1 MRTFGLLVAIV
12 GLSVAVAHAQ
22 ADDPPEGALIE
33 SVEVSGLALD
43 RLSSELRHAL
53 DMLVGR
59 ELNRE
64 RVDELA
70 GRIEAERPELIVA
83 VRNIPRPDG
92 EARVIFLVAR
102 ISDDRDLVS
111 NINARYTV
119 DAVKISGI
127 PDARVSQ
134 GLRDDL
140 QALVGDRL
148 EAELPGYTVRR
159 RISRGRRSERIR
171 VSFIVTEPDRPRWI
185 PFAASRSQFVYHS
198 DLAWGGVLDILM
210 GGRDHRMTVGI
221 VGDNDDG
228 LVEEYTGYRV
238 RLESRWVATE
248 RVGLSL
254 EYVDFDPTWR
264 DATLAAAALNPRI
277 AEIYQGRQTIAPLVT
292 FALSP
297 HLRVAA
303 GASVTEL
310 ESLVS
315 STDSQTASAATL
327 SIGYDQRWERPSA
340 EGAVES
346 SGEDWRWERPSRTT
360 HEVEASYVLRATT
373 TALESDLDYK
383 RQLGQGRYRY
393 RRGHNTLMASVAL
406 GRIAGGAP
414 LFERFSLGD
423 SSTLRGW
430 SKFDIAPA
438 GGDRMVHH
446 SLEYRHR
453 GLAFFFDAGS
463 VWDQGTDARL
473 KLATGVGFHGDNG
486 FLTIGFPM
494 NASEVGAQF
503 MAGVRF

>member
-1 MRTFGLLVAIV
+1 M
-12 GLSVAVAHAQ
+12 
-22 ADDPPEGALIE
+22 
-33 SVEVSGLALD
+33 
-43 RLSSELRHAL
+43 
-53 DMLVGR
+53 
-59 ELNRE
+59 
-64 RVDELA
+64 
-70 GRIEAERPELIVA
+70 
-83 VRNIPRPDG
+83 
-92 EARVIFLVAR
+92 
-102 ISDDRDLVS
+102 S

-159 RISRGRRSERIR
+159 RISRGAPVGAHSRELHRHRTRQTPLDPVRGVAIAIRLSLRSG
-171 VSFIVTEPDRPRWI
+171 V
-185 PFAASRSQFVYHS
+185 
-198 DLAWGGVLDILM
+198 GGVLDILM